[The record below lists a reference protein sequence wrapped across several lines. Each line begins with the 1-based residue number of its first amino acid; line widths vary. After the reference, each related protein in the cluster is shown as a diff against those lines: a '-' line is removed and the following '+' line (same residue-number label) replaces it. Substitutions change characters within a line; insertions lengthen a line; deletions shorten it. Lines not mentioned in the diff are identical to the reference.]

1 MKFQNEKI
9 NIDKFLPARVERMN
23 VIRSRSKRTNR
34 VFSKAKHGMQI
45 LAEALLDSGV
55 KGAQNC
61 SCTTTVSLHSRHSS
75 LAMPKNNQNC
85 SHTSWNFCYLSLDA
99 EATGVID
106 NSLSD
111 PGNIDSGSFS
121 VVAQDD
127 QGWGHS
133 SSFSHTVNSSETPF
147 IQFLSLNDIDSGS
160 NQLGNLGGL
169 LFI

>member
-1 MKFQNEKI
+1 
-9 NIDKFLPARVERMN
+9 MN
-23 VIRSRSKRTNR
+23 VIRSRSKRTDR

-61 SCTTTVSLHSRHSS
+61 SRTTTVSLHSRHSS
-75 LAMPKNNQNC
+75 LAIPKIIRIV
-85 SHTSWNFCYLSLDA
+85 HITAGIFACYLSLDA
-99 EATGVID
+99 KATGVID

-111 PGNIDSGSFS
+111 PGNVDSGCFS

-127 QGWGHS
+127 QGWRHS

-147 IQFLSLNDIDSGS
+147 IQFLSLNDIHSGS

-169 LFI
+169 L